1 MDVTQLQEPH
11 QKPLLLNIGKKMA
24 YISILFMNIEVKNLI
39 LPIFGN
45 QWMDATGHL

>member
-1 MDVTQLQEPH
+1 MDVTQLQELP

-24 YISILFMNIEVKNLI
+24 YISIPFMNIEVKKLI

-45 QWMDATGHL
+45 QLMDAIGHL